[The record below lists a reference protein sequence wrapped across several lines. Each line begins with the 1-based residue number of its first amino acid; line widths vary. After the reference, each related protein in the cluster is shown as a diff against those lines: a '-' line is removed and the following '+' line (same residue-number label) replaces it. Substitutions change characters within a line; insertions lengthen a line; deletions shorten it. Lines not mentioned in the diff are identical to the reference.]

1 MTVDEVYVA
10 GFFRKVMS
18 MQATTKKE

>member
-10 GFFRKVMS
+10 GFRRVMS